1 MQVLVPIATIPQILS
16 PIKEVVSK
24 PQFVQIERL
33 VRGILLVN
41 GKRTIEA
48 IRQAVA
54 EKVSCGSLNHFL
66 AESPWSDA
74 AVHEQMWA
82 MLASDPRVAP
92 RRRGLLFVDDTLT
105 GAHYGAQ
112 IEGLAKYRDV
122 TQPGQA
128 YIYSHCL
135 VNLHYGHELSHRER
149 RQTDQKQG
157 WVEYWLDYRLYR
169 RAAELAEHG
178 LHHEFRTK
186 PQLLIELLRAQDWQ
200 RLPVQTIAFDHQYLT
215 PEVVQTI
222 TAELHR
228 HWVSKASKSTFAWW
242 RGEWRRL
249 DEILTRLPQRKF
261 KAIWV
266 QTSNGRQRYWVY
278 KRRLR
283 LRTLYAG
290 QIELSVV
297 FSKTSRDAQKAVYLV
312 SDQDWPARD
321 IVRTYARRWTIETG
335 HKQEK
340 HLLGVADYQMT
351 RLKTIHRFWLLNL
364 LAYVLLALVRFESHP
379 LADEL
384 VPEVR
389 TLGQARQFLAVIT
402 LLATVSLISALAKVY
417 SADDIVRR
425 LVIGLDLA
433 DLALLAREKPT

>member
-1 MQVLVPIATIPQILS
+1 MQTLVPVDTIPQLLT
-16 PIKEVVSK
+16 PIKEVVSE
-24 PQFVQIERL
+24 PQFTQIERL
-33 VRGILLVN
+33 VRGLLWVE
-41 GKRTIEA
+41 GKRTLEA
-48 IRQAVA
+48 IRRALV
-54 EKVSCGSLNHFL
+54 ERVSTGSLNHFL

-74 AVHEQMWA
+74 DVHDQLWAV
-82 MLASDPRVAP
+82 LASDARVAP
-92 RRRGLLFVDDTLT
+92 RRDGLLFVDDTLT
-105 GAHYGAQ
+105 GEHYGEQ

-135 VNLHYGHELSHRER
+135 VNLHYGHELSQRER
-149 RQTDQKQG
+149 RQTGQEQG

-169 RAAELAEHG
+169 REAELAEHG
-178 LHHEFRTK
+178 LDEQLRTK

-200 RLPVQTIAFDHQYLT
+200 RLPVQSIAFDHQYLT

-222 TAELHR
+222 TGELQR
-228 HWVSKASKSTFAWW
+228 HWVSKASKSALAWW
-242 RGEWRRL
+242 RRQWLRL
-249 DEILTRLPQRKF
+249 DDLLPRLPKRKF

-266 QTSNGRQRYWVY
+266 QTTEGRRRYWVY

-283 LRTLYAG
+283 LRTLYQG
-290 QIELSVV
+290 QVELSVV
-297 FSKTSRDAQKAVYLV
+297 FSKTSREAQEAVYLV
-312 SDQDWPARD
+312 SDQDWSARQ

-351 RLKTIHRFWLLNL
+351 RLKTIQRFWLLNL
-364 LAYVLLALVRFESHP
+364 LAYAVLALLRFVSYP

-389 TLGQARQFLAVIT
+389 TWGQARQFLAVIA
-402 LLATVSLISALAKVY
+402 LQGLVSLIIALAQVY

-425 LVIGLDLA
+425 LVKGVDPA
-433 DLALLAREKPT
+433 DLARLGREQPT